1 MSSPSESP
9 IPPDH
14 PAAAGIRST
23 LFGILVNALLAGAKG
38 VAGIFG
44 NSYALIADAVESTSD
59 IVTSLIVL
67 GGLRFA
73 QRPPDADHPYG
84 HGKAEP
90 LAAMAVAIAL
100 LAAAVGIAVLSVR
113 EILTPHHIPEPFT
126 LWVLGGVVV
135 VKEGLFR
142 FVWRTGDRTGSG
154 AVKADA
160 WHHRSDAITSLAA
173 AVGIGAALYW
183 RYAPAD
189 DWAALVAAGIIGVN
203 GVRLLKPALMEITDA
218 APPAE
223 VEGRVREVAGAVPGV
238 VGLDKCFIRK
248 MGFDL
253 YVDIHVVVDGGLS
266 VKEGHDIAHRV
277 KDALRAAMPR
287 VADALVHIEP
297 ADEERLRRSVA
308 AKAELKTLKSG

>member
-1 MSSPSESP
+1 MCLGEERSRLRGVARSSSPRVSTPVPIFVKLIKLSFAEAKLADPPKRPPASP
-9 IPPDH
+9 EH

-23 LFGILVNALLAGAKG
+23 LLGILVNALLAGIKG
-38 VAGIFG
+38 ITGIFG
-44 NSYALIADAVESTSD
+44 NSSALIADAVESTSD

-100 LAAAVGIAVLSVR
+100 LAAAAGIAVLSVR
-113 EILTPHHIPEPFT
+113 EILTPHHIPELYTF
-126 LWVLGGVVV
+126 WVLLGVVA

-142 FVWRTGDRTGSG
+142 IVWRTGSQTGSG

-173 AVGIGAALYW
+173 AVGICAAIWW

-189 DWAALVAAGIIGVN
+189 DWAALLAAAVIAAN

-223 VEGRVREVAGAVPGV
+223 VGSRVREVAGAVAGV
-238 VGLDKCFIRK
+238 V
-248 MGFDL
+248 
-253 YVDIHVVVDGGLS
+253 
-266 VKEGHDIAHRV
+266 
-277 KDALRAAMPR
+277 
-287 VADALVHIEP
+287 
-297 ADEERLRRSVA
+297 
-308 AKAELKTLKSG
+308 